1 MTSIGVL
8 RTRLQ
13 NQKLAA
19 GGLESAAAV
28 VGWLGAVQ
36 SQDYAGAKWAVGLRA
51 PGLDDAA
58 VERAYNQGRILRTHV
73 LRPTW
78 HFVAAEDIRWLLE
91 LTGPRVQR
99 IGRNYGRKV
108 GLTDR
113 VYEKARAV
121 VERALSGGEHLTRK
135 ELAVA
140 LGAAR
145 IDVSGLRLVFLV
157 MDIEVQGVI
166 CSGRLKHKQFTYALV
181 SERAPRAM
189 TLSRDEA
196 LAELATRY
204 FQSHG
209 PATLK
214 DFAWWSGL
222 TIKDVKAAVA
232 DAGIN
237 ALPAAPGLDLARKA
251 TYLLSNY
258 DEYLV
263 AYRDRGALI
272 DPARARN
279 LGVFTSREYPHQ
291 LVVDGR
297 VGGSW
302 RRSIS
307 ARALVIH
314 VRPYDTLARAERQA
328 VIAQAERYGQFL
340 RLPTE
345 VHFDG

>member
-1 MTSIGVL
+1 
-8 RTRLQ
+8 
-13 NQKLAA
+13 
-19 GGLESAAAV
+19 
-28 VGWLGAVQ
+28 VQ
-36 SQDYAGAKWAVGLRA
+36 SQDYVGAKWAVGMRA
-51 PGLDDAA
+51 SGVDDAA
-58 VERAYNQGRILRTHV
+58 VDRAYNDGRILRTHV

-78 HFVAAEDIRWLLE
+78 HFVAAEDIRWLLA

-99 IGRNYGRKV
+99 ITRGYGRKV

-113 VYEKARAV
+113 VYDKARAV

-135 ELAVA
+135 ELAAA
-140 LGAAR
+140 LRGAR

-166 CSGRLKHKQFTYALV
+166 CSGRPMNKQFTYALV
-181 SERAPRAM
+181 SERAPSAR

-222 TIKDVKAAVA
+222 TMRDVKTAAALA
-232 DAGIN
+232 DVDV
-237 ALPAAPGLDLARKA
+237 LPSAPGLDIARQA

-263 AYRDRGALI
+263 AYRDRGAVI

-302 RRSIS
+302 RRSIND
-307 ARALVIH
+307 RALVVH
-314 VRPYDTLARAERQA
+314 VRPYDKLTRAKRQA
-328 VIAQAERYGQFL
+328 VIAQTERYGQFL

-345 VHFDG
+345 VHLDG